1 MLRRTIP
8 ALHLHILLL
17 LAALFNAMAGVP
29 LHEARHIREAVRSAQ
44 VASAAASGVQ
54 ADAADEARMDAAS
67 GEQDKEETHATCAW
81 CLTHA
86 LDAGLAMQRPAR
98 SHHPQNPTWPC
109 RKAWPLSRP
118 SGCAGRWQ
126 PEIPRQPNGPD
137 ASGPSQPAHFRTLH
151 FLTH

>member
-67 GEQDKEETHATCAW
+67 GEQDKAETHATCAW

-86 LDAGLAMQRPAR
+86 LDAGRAHAATSPQPPPTEPHIALPQGVASFTAQQVRGPFAARDSPPA
-98 SHHPQNPTWPC
+98 QW
-109 RKAWPLSRP
+109 A
-118 SGCAGRWQ
+118 
-126 PEIPRQPNGPD
+126 
-137 ASGPSQPAHFRTLH
+137 
-151 FLTH
+151 

>member
-54 ADAADEARMDAAS
+54 ADAADEARRRDS
-67 GEQDKEETHATCAW
+67 RREGKRSILQELLQLIGNRDLHH
-81 CLTHA
+81 LR
-86 LDAGLAMQRPAR
+86 RPA
-98 SHHPQNPTWPC
+98 P
-109 RKAWPLSRP
+109 
-118 SGCAGRWQ
+118 
-126 PEIPRQPNGPD
+126 
-137 ASGPSQPAHFRTLH
+137 
-151 FLTH
+151 

>member
-29 LHEARHIREAVRSAQ
+29 LHEARHIREAVRSVQA
-44 VASAAASGVQ
+44 APAAASGVQ

-67 GEQDKEETHATCAW
+67 GEQDQEETHAPCAW

-86 LDAGLAMQRPAR
+86 LDAGLAHAATSPQPPPTEPHMALPQGVASFTAQRVRWPFAARDPPPAQR
-98 SHHPQNPTWPC
+98 
-109 RKAWPLSRP
+109 A
-118 SGCAGRWQ
+118 
-126 PEIPRQPNGPD
+126 
-137 ASGPSQPAHFRTLH
+137 
-151 FLTH
+151 

>member
-86 LDAGLAMQRPAR
+86 LDAGLAHAATSPQPPPTEPRMAVPQGVATFTAQQVRWPFAARDPPPA
-98 SHHPQNPTWPC
+98 QW
-109 RKAWPLSRP
+109 A
-118 SGCAGRWQ
+118 
-126 PEIPRQPNGPD
+126 
-137 ASGPSQPAHFRTLH
+137 
-151 FLTH
+151 

>member
-67 GEQDKEETHATCAW
+67 GEHDKEETHATCAW

-86 LDAGLAMQRPAR
+86 LDAGLAHAATSPQPPPTEPHMALPQGVASFTAQQVRWPFAARDPPPAQRA
-98 SHHPQNPTWPC
+98 
-109 RKAWPLSRP
+109 
-118 SGCAGRWQ
+118 
-126 PEIPRQPNGPD
+126 
-137 ASGPSQPAHFRTLH
+137 
-151 FLTH
+151 

>member
-86 LDAGLAMQRPAR
+86 LDAGLAHAATSPQPPPTEPHMALPQGVASFTAQQVRGPFAARDPPPA
-98 SHHPQNPTWPC
+98 QW
-109 RKAWPLSRP
+109 A
-118 SGCAGRWQ
+118 
-126 PEIPRQPNGPD
+126 
-137 ASGPSQPAHFRTLH
+137 
-151 FLTH
+151 

>member
-86 LDAGLAMQRPAR
+86 LDAGLAHAAASPQPPPTEPRMAVPQGVASFTAQQVRGPFAARDSPPA
-98 SHHPQNPTWPC
+98 QW
-109 RKAWPLSRP
+109 A
-118 SGCAGRWQ
+118 
-126 PEIPRQPNGPD
+126 
-137 ASGPSQPAHFRTLH
+137 
-151 FLTH
+151 